1 MLRQTTQESSLA
13 PFSCRHPT
21 ILLIPHPKHSLHPPT
36 SPQSHPSHPP
46 LLPGLLQEPRNPLLP
61 TQQPARSFQTCICW
75 HHSPASVFQFS
86 FHLEEP
92 RRLSPGLTKS
102 FMICPLPSCLATL
115 PPEAVAPPASFL
127 SLAFTELVFSS
138 EFCTKSS
145 FWKDLPLIF
154 ARLLFDIQVSPHP
167 SPPQ

>member
-1 MLRQTTQESSLA
+1 MLVNTTIIHSDAQANHPGVILGSFLS
-13 PFSCRHPT
+13 PCDPT
-21 ILLIPHPKHSLHPPT
+21 ILLILHPKHSPHLPT

-46 LLPGLLQEPRNPLLP
+46 LLPRLLQEPRNPLLP
-61 TQQPARSFQTCICW
+61 TQQPERAFQTCICW
-75 HHSPASVFQFS
+75 HHSPASIFQLL

-92 RRLSPGLTKS
+92 RHLSPGLTKS
-102 FMICPLPSCLATL
+102 FMICPLLSCPATS

-127 SLAFTELVFSS
+127 SLAFTKLVFSS

-154 ARLLFDIQVSPHP
+154 ARLAL
-167 SPPQ
+167 